1 MLEVRDDTI
10 VISKPDQPRNGWEE
24 AFNASTRFE
33 DELLIDESVV
43 NDFDG
48 GEWTW

>member
-10 VISKPDQPRNGWEE
+10 VISKSDQPRNGWEE
-24 AFNASTRFE
+24 ALNASTSFE
-33 DELLIDESVV
+33 DELLIDDSVV
-43 NDFDG
+43 NDFGG